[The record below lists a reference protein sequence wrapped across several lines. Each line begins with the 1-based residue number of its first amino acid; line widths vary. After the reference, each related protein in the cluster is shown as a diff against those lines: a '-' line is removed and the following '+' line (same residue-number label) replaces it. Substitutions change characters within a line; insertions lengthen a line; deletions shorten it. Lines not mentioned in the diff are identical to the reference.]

1 MHTPKV
7 SQNLILMHLFCA
19 DNSVFVEMHFNYFA
33 IKDLITRKVLV
44 GGKVD
49 RGRYAFDGQ
58 AVHKTPTND
67 TNASQAL

>member
-1 MHTPKV
+1 
-7 SQNLILMHLFCA
+7 
-19 DNSVFVEMHFNYFA
+19 MHFNYFA

-49 RGRYAFDGQ
+49 CGRYAFDGQ